1 MSLLDKIFLY
11 SFVIVLILSVFHLFT
26 FLLGFF
32 NQPKIQLKNV
42 VLTQKVLDRNILW
55 TMLEMFSIGFI
66 ALIMNNVFSHGII
79 NPLISKHIGKPYHN
93 IPLEMVTFLIMF
105 IGMLIGS
112 QIIKVK
118 TK

>member
-11 SFVIVLILSVFHLFT
+11 SFAIILIVSVFHLCT

-32 NQPKIQLKNV
+32 NQPKIQLKNII
-42 VLTQKVLDRNILW
+42 LTQKVLNRNIIW
-55 TMLEMFSIGFI
+55 TMLEVFSIGFI
-66 ALIMNNVFSHGII
+66 ALIM
-79 NPLISKHIGKPYHN
+79 SKHIGKPYHS
-93 IPLEMVTFLIMF
+93 IALEMVTFWVMF

-118 TK
+118 TR

>member
-42 VLTQKVLDRNILW
+42 VLTQKVLDKNILW

-79 NPLISKHIGKPYHN
+79 DPLISKHIGKPYHS
-93 IPLEMVTFLIMF
+93 IPLEIITFWTMF